1 MDWIVERGVERIPGG
16 VSFERATFVE
26 PVNTC
31 LKGLEKA
38 AIRPD
43 DTVVV
48 LGQGPIGLLFTM
60 LLARSGGETL
70 YATDILPLRLEK
82 AKKLGARE
90 AWNPGADDVRAELLA
105 RTHGRG
111 ADVAIVAASA
121 PGIVEEAVR
130 ITRPGARI
138 MLFAQTSP
146 QEIFELNGAQVGKD
160 ERMIFG
166 SYSASVDL
174 QRESAEVV
182 WSDSFP
188 VEELISHQLPLDE
201 LERGMELAR
210 RPQDGSLKVLVH
222 PQR

>member
-1 MDWIVERGVERIPGG
+1 
-16 VSFERATFVE
+16 
-26 PVNTC
+26 
-31 LKGLEKA
+31 LEKA
-38 AIRPD
+38 AIRPG

-60 LLARSGGETL
+60 LLARTGGETL
-70 YATDILPLRLEK
+70 YATDVLPLRLEK
-82 AKKLGARE
+82 AQRLGARE
-90 AWNPGADDVRAELLA
+90 AWDPTKVDVRAELLA
-105 RTHGRG
+105 RTAGRG
-111 ADVAIVAASA
+111 ADVVIVAASA
-121 PGIVEEAVR
+121 PGIVEEAMR

-146 QEIFELNGAQVGKD
+146 KETFQLDGAQIGKD
-160 ERMIFG
+160 ERMVFG

-174 QRESAEVV
+174 QRESAEAV
-182 WSDSFP
+182 WSDSFL
-188 VEELISHQLPLDE
+188 VEELISHELPLDE